1 MSTIWATRGFLA
13 SCDVDLDLKV
23 YVGALQLRSVR
34 AGARG
39 GRARF
44 GGGVDGGVDS
54 VGGFGVGGVGGG
66 DGYGG
71 GGGDDDADGEESFGA
86 SALSECAL
94 SLQVTDGGV
103 PLHAFARS
111 TGLCAAGEGALRGR
125 VAFGEWVCLPV
136 RVRDLPQTAQL
147 VMRLWGRGNECLGGA
162 TMRVFDPQLALRR
175 GLQVGVGG
183 ARRRRGPA
191 RNAARRC
198 ATLRDAA
205 RCCLAL
211 RVAVRRRATQS
222 DAARRSATH
231 RCDTPQH
238 RPPAPAPSIPHAL
251 TPFPTRPLFS
261 ADRDLAQLVVAAARP
276 A

>member
-34 AGARG
+34 AGARS

-44 GGGVDGGVDS
+44 GGGGDGGVDS
-54 VGGFGVGGVGGG
+54 VGGFGVGGGDGGNGEGGG
-66 DGYGG
+66 GG
-71 GGGDDDADGEESFGA
+71 GGGDADADGEEIFGA

-175 GLQVGVGG
+175 GLQVGRVGRGGG
-183 ARRRRGPA
+183 AGQHAVLRI
-191 RNAARRC
+191 AARRC
-198 ATLRDAA
+198 ASQSDAE
-205 RCCLAL
+205 
-211 RVAVRRRATQS
+211 RRRATQ
-222 DAARRSATH
+222 RG
-231 RCDTPQH
+231 
-238 RPPAPAPSIPHAL
+238 AP
-251 TPFPTRPLFS
+251 
-261 ADRDLAQLVVAAARP
+261 
-276 A
+276 